1 MEKFLKL
8 IKRLK
13 FDYQTLIIIL
23 GTSIFTYFVLEKIEF
38 RKLIL
43 FFIIIASVFFYYNID
58 NIQDILDEFKNKKK
72 ELLKRH
78 SNIKDT
84 KDVKIDKKIQNFKVK
99 NPKFVKKIPQFNKL
113 NNYLKKLEDFI
124 KVNYKEII
132 FSYGET
138 SKKNIN
144 LKLFHNIKLKI
155 KDYINQVEIILINEY
170 YLDKSLQKLIAIKKD
185 IINLIHSIYFKT
197 NHIYDSKVNEFI
209 EELLEIFGEIEHQL
223 KIRINKMFKENPN
236 CLSGCINLEPDIP
249 DHYDPQESLNNIT
262 ITNLIKDNSINLK

>member
-1 MEKFLKL
+1 M
-8 IKRLK
+8 
-13 FDYQTLIIIL
+13 
-23 GTSIFTYFVLEKIEF
+23 
-38 RKLIL
+38 
-43 FFIIIASVFFYYNID
+43 FFYYNID

-99 NPKFVKKIPQFNKL
+99 NPKFVEKIPQFNKL

-209 EELLEIFGEIEHQL
+209 EELQKFLV
-223 KIRINKMFKENPN
+223 K
-236 CLSGCINLEPDIP
+236 
-249 DHYDPQESLNNIT
+249 
-262 ITNLIKDNSINLK
+262 